1 MEDTKQAPTVS
12 ETITMTE
19 LLAKL
24 NEVLE
29 LSQNIDAK
37 VDRFL
42 QNPPASSSKKES
54 ASSSASTTSSG
65 GCKYV
70 KQVGRNNGQ
79 LCGKRVKDGTDYCAD
94 HPEGMTKAQYQK
106 KVGDSAPTETST
118 RSRSAKTEKL
128 EDNDDYSKI
137 TSPAALLG
145 VVVTTSKP
153 HQAICKFE
161 DENSKKVKKLSNQ
174 EKELLAKLKI
184 SAMADKE
191 AKDIIEELEFELEP
205 ETKKESKTDP
215 KKTKKVSKKKDSSD
229 EEEEASEEEEEEE
242 RASKASKV
250 KSLLNKNA
258 KAKATVSLKKT
269 KKEESEDDDEDE
281 DDE

>member
-1 MEDTKQAPTVS
+1 MEDTKQDTPVS
-12 ETITMTE
+12 ESITMAE

-42 QNPPASSSKKES
+42 QNPPAKKES
-54 ASSSASTTSSG
+54 ASSSTPTTG

-106 KVGDSAPTETST
+106 KVGDSASTETST

-161 DENSKKVKKLSNQ
+161 DESAKKVKKLSNQ

-191 AKDIIEELEFELEP
+191 AKDIIEELEFDLEP
-205 ETKKESKTDP
+205 ESKKESKTDP
-215 KKTKKVSKKKDSSD
+215 KKTKKASKKKESSS
-229 EEEEASEEEEEEE
+229 EEESGGEASEEEEE